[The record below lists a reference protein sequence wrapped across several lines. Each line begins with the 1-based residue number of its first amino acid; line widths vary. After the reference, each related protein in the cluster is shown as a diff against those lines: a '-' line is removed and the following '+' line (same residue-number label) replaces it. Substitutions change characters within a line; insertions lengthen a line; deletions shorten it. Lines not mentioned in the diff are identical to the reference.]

1 MKKEKKHVEEKKELV
16 EEITIPVETQD
27 ITALLEEK
35 TRLADEYLE
44 HLRRVTAEFENYKKR
59 QARILVE
66 NRQLSNEMLIKELIP
81 ALDDFDRAMVDKAN
95 LSSLESF
102 FEGVSLIKSKLNDI
116 LKKQGLTKMQTIGVP
131 FNPVLHEA
139 LMHIPSEEYPE
150 DVIVEDIHGGYML
163 FDKVIKHAQ
172 VIVSKG
178 SMANIPPCQEDR
190 DGMKAEG

>member
-1 MKKEKKHVEEKKELV
+1 LKKEKKHVEERKELV

-27 ITALLEEK
+27 IASLLEEK

-44 HLRRVTAEFENYKKR
+44 HLRRVTAEFKNYKKR

-66 NRQLSNEMLIKELIP
+66 NRQLSNEMLIRELIP
-81 ALDDFDRAMVDKAN
+81 VLDNFERAMDKAN
-95 LSSLESF
+95 MSSLESF
-102 FEGVSLIKSKLNDI
+102 FEGVSLIKSQLDDI

-139 LMHIPSEEYPE
+139 LMHVPSEQYLE

-178 SMANIPPCQEDR
+178 KISEER
-190 DGMKAEG
+190 KVKSEK